1 MTAFH
6 NTPMRLFGIA
16 TVLALVLAAG
26 AIVWWLS
33 AGELGA
39 QGTTD
44 DGNDA
49 EVLAAALAVTTHSSA
64 LVSDNSAATNLS
76 MNRETLRQ
84 SATSFAG
91 HRTALAEQLEVL
103 DGKGYDDRVG
113 RIEILV
119 NRLVSNTEQLLRERV
134 PLLQA
139 LVQSSQDQRKLLT
152 SGRLQVDA
160 AATSVDSQRYDLMGD
175 EIKWTYQDDVRRYAH
190 LVEVEGNGPALMT
203 LLATSLRLQDPRFV
217 ALAYEGSLARINRI
231 QKSIEYLS
239 ENPGPALHPDLVM
252 LSEDL
257 TNIGDEGFFESLESR
272 LRLIAAENALL
283 ADNRT
288 TLELLLAEIDS
299 LSAVVQGQ
307 TPPPAPT
314 LPTDD
319 IGVPGVSG
327 DEIHFGQSAA
337 LTGPSAALGTGMRL
351 GLQAAFEEANR
362 AGGVHGRQLKL
373 TTLDDGYDPQFAFEN
388 TLRLIG
394 VDRVFGLIG
403 AVGTPTSLS
412 SSPVAN
418 AAGAPFVGPFTGA
431 NFLRD
436 SELDNVVNYRAS
448 YYQETE
454 QMVERLTEDLDVTR
468 VAVLHQNDS
477 YGLDGLE
484 GVTQALARRDLE
496 PVASGYYRRNTSAI
510 KTAAFQIAEAN
521 PEAVIIIGAYE
532 PAAAA
537 IELLREELDPDPVF
551 IAVSF
556 VGSEALADELGS
568 RGAGVYVTQVTPLPD
583 DQSSSAV
590 SNYRAALSAVDSD
603 AEPGFV
609 SLEGYLAGRL
619 AIAGL
624 EACGADLSRECFLDA
639 LQEAQAINIDNIRL
653 QFGEGDN
660 QGSDEV
666 TLTVLGADGN
676 YSEVE
681 RLRRTAR

>member
-16 TVLALVLAAG
+16 AALALILAAG

-33 AGELGA
+33 TGELGA
-39 QGTTD
+39 QGTA

-64 LVSDNSAATNLS
+64 LVSANSTATNIS

-84 SATSFAG
+84 SAVAAAG
-91 HRTALAEQLEVL
+91 HKTALTQQLEVL
-103 DGKGYDDRVG
+103 TGKGYDDRVD
-113 RIEILV
+113 RIETLV
-119 NRLVSNTEQLLRERV
+119 NRLVSNTEQIVRERA

-139 LVQSSQDQRKLLT
+139 LAQSARDQRKVLT
-152 SGRLQVDA
+152 DGRLLYDI
-160 AATSVDSQRYDLMGD
+160 AATSADSQFYDLMGD
-175 EIKWTYQDDVRRYAH
+175 EIKWSFQNDVRRYAH
-190 LVEVEGNGPALMT
+190 LAGVENNGPALMT
-203 LLATSLRLQDPRFV
+203 LLATSLRLQDPRLV
-217 ALAYEGSLARINRI
+217 ALAHEGSLARVNRL
-231 QKSIEYLS
+231 QKSIESLS
-239 ENPGPALHPDLVM
+239 ENPGPALHPDAVPR
-252 LSEDL
+252 SEDL
-257 TNIGDEGFFESLESR
+257 LNIGNDAFFESLESR
-272 LRLIAAENALL
+272 LRLITAENELIS
-283 ADNRT
+283 DNRT
-288 TLELLLAEIDS
+288 TLDLLLAEIDG
-299 LSAVVQGQ
+299 LSAVVQGK

-314 LPTDD
+314 LPTEDP
-319 IGVPGVSG
+319 GVPGVTD
-327 DEIHFGQSAA
+327 DEVHFGQSAA

-373 TTLDDGYDPQFAFEN
+373 TTLDDGYESQLAFDN
-388 TLRLIG
+388 TWRLIG
-394 VDRVFGLIG
+394 TEGVFGLIG
-403 AVGTPTSLS
+403 AVGTPTSRS
-412 SSPVAN
+412 ASPVAH

-431 NFLRD
+431 DFLRD

-454 QMVERLTEDLDVTR
+454 QMVERLTEDLGVTR
-468 VAVLHQNDS
+468 VAVLYQNDS

-484 GVTQALARRDLE
+484 GVRLALESRELE
-496 PVASGYYRRNTSAI
+496 PVASWYYRRNTSAV
-510 KTAAFQIAEAN
+510 KTAAFRIAEAQ
-521 PEAVIIIGAYE
+521 PEAVIIIGSYA

-537 IELLREELDPDPVF
+537 IELLRSELNPDPIF
-551 IAVSF
+551 MAVSF
-556 VGSEALADELGS
+556 VGSEALADELGRS
-568 RGAGVYVTQVTPLPD
+568 GDGVYVTQVTPLPD
-583 DQSSSAV
+583 DQSSSV
-590 SNYRAALSAVDSD
+590 VRNYRAALSAVDSD

-609 SLEGYLAGRL
+609 SLEGYMAGRL

-624 EACGADLSRECFLDA
+624 EACGADLSRACFLDA
-639 LQEAQAINIDNIRL
+639 LQEAQAVSIDNIRL
-653 QFGEGDN
+653 QFGQGDN

>member
-6 NTPMRLFGIA
+6 NAPMRRLGIA
-16 TVLALVLAAG
+16 AAAALLLAAG
-26 AIVWWLS
+26 ALLWWLS
-33 AGELGA
+33 TGELGA
-39 QGTTD
+39 QGTSD
-44 DGNDA
+44 DGSDT

-64 LVSDNSAATNLS
+64 LVSANSAATNLS

-84 SATSFAG
+84 SATSFAS
-91 HRTALAEQLEVL
+91 HKSALAEQLDIL
-103 DGKGYDDRVG
+103 SGQGYDDRVG
-113 RIEILV
+113 RIETLV
-119 NRLVSNTEQLLRERV
+119 NRLLSNTEQILRDRV

-139 LVQSSQDQRKLLT
+139 LVQSNQEQQKVLT
-152 SGRLQVDA
+152 SGRLLGNA
-160 AATSVDSQRYDLMGD
+160 ANASMDSQRYDLMGE
-175 EIKWTYQDDVRRYAH
+175 EIKWSFQDDVRRYAH
-190 LVEVEGNGPALMT
+190 LAEVENNGPALTT

-217 ALAYEGSLARINRI
+217 ALAYEGSLARVNRI
-231 QKSIEYLS
+231 QKGIEYLS
-239 ENPGPALHPDLVM
+239 ENPGPAVHPDLVT

-257 TNIGDEGFFESLESR
+257 TNVGDEGFFDSLESR

-288 TLELLLAEIDS
+288 TLELLLAEIDG

-319 IGVPGVSG
+319 IGVPGVTAN
-327 DEIHFGQSAA
+327 EIHFGQSAA
-337 LTGPSAALGTGMRL
+337 ITGPSAALGTGMRL

-362 AGGVHGRQLKL
+362 AGGVHSRQLKL
-373 TTLDDGYDPQFAFEN
+373 TTLDDGYDPQSAFEN

-412 SSPVAN
+412 SSPVAH

-448 YYQETE
+448 YFQETE

-484 GVTQALARRDLE
+484 GVTQALASRGLE
-496 PVASGYYRRNTSAI
+496 PVASGHYRRNTSAI

-521 PEAVIIIGAYE
+521 PEAVIIIGAYQ

-537 IELLREELDPDPVF
+537 IELLRENLDPDPVF

-568 RGAGVYVTQVTPLPD
+568 SGEGVYVTQVTPLPD
-583 DQSSSAV
+583 DRRSRV
-590 SNYRAALSAVDSD
+590 IRNYQAALSAVDPD

-624 EACGADLSRECFLDA
+624 EACGSDLNRACFLEA
-639 LQEAQAINIDNIRL
+639 LREAQSISIDDIRL
-653 QFGEGDN
+653 QFGPGDN
-660 QGSDEV
+660 QGSDAV
-666 TLTVLGADGN
+666 LLTVLEADGD
-676 YSEVE
+676 YREVE
-681 RLRRTAR
+681 RITQP